1 MAGPA
6 LVVLIMIANAL
17 SNNHQETGRGEK
29 SLLLT
34 SPGIY
39 HAHLGAHTR
48 VTGGER
54 ECEGLRFCFC

>member
-6 LVVLIMIANAL
+6 PAVLTVIASAL
-17 SNNHQETGRGEK
+17 SNNHEETGLGK
-29 SLLLT
+29 NVYYLA

-39 HAHLGAHTR
+39 NARLGAHTK

-54 ECEGLRFCFC
+54 EYEGLRFCFY

>member
-6 LVVLIMIANAL
+6 LVVLIVIASAL
-17 SNNHQETGRGEK
+17 SSNHQETGLGK
-29 SLLLT
+29 KVYYLT

-39 HAHLGAHTR
+39 NARLGAHTK

-54 ECEGLRFCFC
+54 EYEGLRFCFY